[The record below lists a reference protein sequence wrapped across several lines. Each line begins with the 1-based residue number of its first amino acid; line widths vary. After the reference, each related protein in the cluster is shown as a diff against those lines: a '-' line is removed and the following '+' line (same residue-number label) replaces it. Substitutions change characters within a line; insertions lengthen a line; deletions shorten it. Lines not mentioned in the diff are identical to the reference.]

1 MSKKRKI
8 RNFALVLIL
17 VFIVFTGY
25 VMIVNLNSK
34 NMTVRQKILKAIYPA
49 LLGFGKLTGKNQSV
63 LVNKNNT
70 KPPQDFYSLAT
81 TMNNGIN
88 FSFAS
93 LKGKKVML
101 VNTAS
106 DCGYTGQYEAL
117 EELYKKFGEKLM
129 ILAFPANDFKEQE
142 KGTDKDIAE
151 FCKMNYGVTFPIA
164 SKSTVIKGNEQNEI
178 FKWLSDKSRNGWNEQ
193 APKWNFSKYLVNE
206 QGLLTHYFDPA
217 VSPMSEEVADA
228 IK

>member
-1 MSKKRKI
+1 MW
-8 RNFALVLIL
+8 
-17 VFIVFTGY
+17 
-25 VMIVNLNSK
+25 
-34 NMTVRQKILKAIYPA
+34 
-49 LLGFGKLTGKNQSV
+49 LGLAKLTGKNKAV
-63 LVNKNNT
+63 LVNKNNA

-81 TMNNGIN
+81 KMNDGGG
-88 FSFAS
+88 FSFAT
-93 LKGKKVML
+93 LKGRKVML

-117 EELYKKFGEKLM
+117 EELHKKYGDKLT

-142 KGTDKDIAE
+142 KGTDVEIAE

-164 SKSTVIKGNEQNEI
+164 SKSSVVKGNAQNEI
-178 FKWLSDKSRNGWNEQ
+178 FQWLSDKSKNGWNDQ
-193 APKWNFSKYLVNE
+193 PPKWNFSKYLVNE

-217 VSPMSEEVADA
+217 VSPMSEEVVDA